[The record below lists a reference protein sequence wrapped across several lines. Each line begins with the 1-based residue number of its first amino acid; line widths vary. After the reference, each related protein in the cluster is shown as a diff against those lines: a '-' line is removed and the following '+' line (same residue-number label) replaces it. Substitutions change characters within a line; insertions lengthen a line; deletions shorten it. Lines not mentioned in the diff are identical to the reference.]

1 MFISRVPLNG
11 ARRAALEVMTS
22 PNKMHGA
29 VEAAFAP
36 VPDCDFL
43 SACQSGQDFAEGR
56 ILWRID
62 RAPDGGRGAWLYVV
76 SPKRPDFTHLCE
88 QMGWP
93 VEGGWETKDYE
104 PFLKKIGEGQR
115 WQFRLKANPVRKV
128 FVDKSS
134 RSDKD
139 VIGTIQGHVT
149 VEQQMQWLLDRAE
162 AHGFRI
168 LEDPLGNLQFQV
180 GQREKSSFS
189 HAGSRATLTTA
200 VFDGALE
207 VIDREAL
214 CHVLRFG
221 MGRAKAYGCG
231 LMTLAPLS

>member
-11 ARRAALEVMTS
+11 ARRAALEIMTS

-29 VEAAFAP
+29 VEAAFVP
-36 VPDCDFL
+36 VPDRDFL
-43 SACQSGQDFAEGR
+43 SECRLGQDFAEGR

-62 RAPDGGRGAWLYVV
+62 RAPGGSHSAWLYVV
-76 SPKRPDFTHLCE
+76 SPKKPDFTHLCE

-104 PFLKKIGEGQR
+104 PFLGRIEEGQR

-128 FVDKSS
+128 LVDKGS

-139 VIGTIQGHVT
+139 VIGTVQGHVT
-149 VEQQMQWLLDRAE
+149 VDQQMQWLLDRAE

-168 LEDPLGNLQFQV
+168 PEDSLGNPQFQV
-180 GQREKSSFS
+180 SQREKVSFS
-189 HAGSRATLTTA
+189 HAGSRATLATA

-214 CHVLRFG
+214 CHALRFG
-221 MGRAKAYGCG
+221 MGRAKAFGCG